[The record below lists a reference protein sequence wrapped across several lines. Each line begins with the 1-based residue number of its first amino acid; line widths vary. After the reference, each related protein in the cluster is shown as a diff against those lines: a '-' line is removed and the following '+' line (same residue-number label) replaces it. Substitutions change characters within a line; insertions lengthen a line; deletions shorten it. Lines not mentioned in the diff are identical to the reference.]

1 MPSAGAHS
9 SSSSFNK
16 KMYVPS
22 LPFVREFLPGLFY
35 LLIPNPPQTDPQTEL
50 PIPAHADTLWE
61 VEVKTAQ
68 PIRDT
73 PVHQAIDVLLEFQG
87 LMKGLLDL
95 RRQDM

>member
-1 MPSAGAHS
+1 LSHFS
-9 SSSSFNK
+9 
-16 KMYVPS
+16 
-22 LPFVREFLPGLFY
+22 
-35 LLIPNPPQTDPQTEL
+35 IPNPLQTDPQTEL
-50 PIPAHADTLWE
+50 PIPAHDDTLWE

-73 PVHQAIDVLLEFQG
+73 PVSDAISVLLEFQG